1 MVLGNHLHS
10 VNTIGLVRLRTLAF
24 NRAYG
29 STDHSILVM
38 YPAEHLVIGP
48 ANHAYFWVAFAKE
61 HCTEMVLLI
70 SSPMPQRGSRKC
82 GTLGTWFSEPPNKE
96 LGCFMPWTRVLT
108 TFTKNLGLVDCGV
121 MSSNNFNT
129 VKSLP

>member
-1 MVLGNHLHS
+1 MEVVHGRHPHS
-10 VNTIGLVRLRTLAF
+10 VSSIGLVRQRTLAF

-29 STDHSILVM
+29 WTDHPILVV

-82 GTLGTWFSEPPNKE
+82 GTLGAGFSEPPIKE
-96 LGCFMPWTRVLT
+96 LDRF
-108 TFTKNLGLVDCGV
+108 
-121 MSSNNFNT
+121 
-129 VKSLP
+129 